1 MMQAGVITL
10 TILGNKC
17 DMAKQ
22 QAVPEEEARSYA
34 ESIGAQH
41 HYVSAKTGEGISASV
56 RQTVHRVLQHRSTQ
70 AQQQPQ
76 SYMPGEPALTDHKA
90 PSWPCCSVLTCVLVT
105 SSMQKVWLGCVEP
118 QTKG

>member
-1 MMQAGVITL
+1 MQVGVITL

-22 QAVPEEEARSYA
+22 QAVPEEESRSYA

-41 HYVSAKTGEGISASV
+41 HYVSAKTGEGISAAV
-56 RQTVHRVLQHRSTQ
+56 RQTVHRVLEHRSTQ

-76 SYMPGEPALTDHKA
+76 SYMPGEPAMTAHKD
-90 PSWPCCSVLTCVLVT
+90 PSWLCCRVLMYALVT
-105 SSMQKVWLGCVEP
+105 VQKLWLGCSEP
-118 QTKG
+118 STKG

>member
-1 MMQAGVITL
+1 MMQVGVITL

-22 QAVPEEEARSYA
+22 QAVPEEESRSYA

-41 HYVSAKTGEGISASV
+41 HYVSAKTGEGISAAV
-56 RQTVHRVLQHRSTQ
+56 RQTVHRVLQHRSMQ

-76 SYMPGEPALTDHKA
+76 SYMPGEPAMTGHND
-90 PSWPCCSVLTCVLVT
+90 PSWPCCRVLLRVLVT
-105 SSMQKVWLGCVEP
+105 SSMQELWLGSSV
-118 QTKG
+118 